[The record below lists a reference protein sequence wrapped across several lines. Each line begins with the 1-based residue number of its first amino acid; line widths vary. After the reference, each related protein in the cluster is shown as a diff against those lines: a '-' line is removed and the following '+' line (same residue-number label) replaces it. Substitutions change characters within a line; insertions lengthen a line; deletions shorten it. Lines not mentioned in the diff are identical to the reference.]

1 MLTNKTR
8 PIGAGRGAATA
19 LVASCA
25 SVRRGGYVVAR
36 GRACLSSLPTYPGG
50 ESGHKLA
57 GMINDP
63 RFLNGRNRN

>member
-1 MLTNKTR
+1 MLTNRTQ

-19 LVASCA
+19 LVSSCA
-25 SVRRGGYVVAR
+25 SVRRGVAAR
-36 GRACLSSLPTYPGG
+36 GGMCLSSLPTYPGG